1 MILEID
7 FNSDEAIYVQLRNQI
22 IMGIACE
29 EFTDGE
35 SLPSVRQLAQVLGV
49 NMHTVN
55 KAYSLLRQEGF
66 VTIDRRRGAIIAV
79 DENKIKAME
88 EMKENLIVALAKGCC
103 RNVSREEVH
112 GLIDEIYDEYG
123 IDLDEEEEALKA
135 KKKEEKQEKKAQKAS
150 KQVSKKTAKKY
161 DDEDE
166 FEGYDEDDLWV
177 TENIAKAMEKPKK
190 QKSVKHATAKKAA
203 AKGVRSLDETG
214 PAIRKPVKNINLQDT
229 DDFEKF
235 TPLDEEEFDN
245 FEGYYSDDDYDMFG
259 SNDYDYD
266 DDELFDAT
274 ADLLSN
280 HPEKKR
286 SHAEMDDTFKMD
298 VIDLD

>member
-123 IDLDEEEEALKA
+123 ID
-135 KKKEEKQEKKAQKAS
+135 
-150 KQVSKKTAKKY
+150 
-161 DDEDE
+161 
-166 FEGYDEDDLWV
+166 
-177 TENIAKAMEKPKK
+177 
-190 QKSVKHATAKKAA
+190 
-203 AKGVRSLDETG
+203 
-214 PAIRKPVKNINLQDT
+214 
-229 DDFEKF
+229 
-235 TPLDEEEFDN
+235 
-245 FEGYYSDDDYDMFG
+245 
-259 SNDYDYD
+259 
-266 DDELFDAT
+266 
-274 ADLLSN
+274 
-280 HPEKKR
+280 
-286 SHAEMDDTFKMD
+286 
-298 VIDLD
+298 